1 MPNRPSEP
9 LLAFLRESIKR
20 KGMNT
25 ADLAARIGMDRGD
38 LKQRL
43 AGTEALTVD
52 ELISLSKALELTPAE
67 MGLGGVEPAADEVAE
82 LPEAAPPAGPDP
94 FGNLPRQ
101 VVELGVQLGVDL
113 FFVLDGSQLAG
124 SGVPRAVLAEYPDQ
138 FRLRMEARWFPQNK
152 FRFLDDALVC
162 MLSFDAL
169 YECTLPWSAFRTVTF
184 LLPAEARPQPK
195 PEPPAPSRPAAP
207 FLRVVK

>member
-9 LLAFLRESIKR
+9 LLIFLREAVR
-20 KGMNT
+20 KKGFNT
-25 ADLAARIGMDRGD
+25 ADLANRIGVERSR
-38 LKQRL
+38 LKQCL
-43 AGTEALTVD
+43 AGTADLTVD

-67 MGLGGVEPAADEVAE
+67 LGLAGAELEDPPAATPPAADE
-82 LPEAAPPAGPDP
+82 AGPDP

-101 VVELGVQLGVDL
+101 VVELGVALGIDL
-113 FFVLDGSQLAG
+113 FFVLDASQLGG
-124 SGVPRAVLAEYPDQ
+124 SGVPKAVLAEYPDQ

-152 FRFLDDALVC
+152 FRFLEDSLVC

-169 YECTLPWSAFRTVTF
+169 YECTLPWTAFRTVTF
-184 LLPAEARPQPK
+184 LLPIEQPAARK
-195 PEPPAPSRPAAP
+195 PDPPPARPAAP

>member
-1 MPNRPSEP
+1 VPNRPSEP

-25 ADLAARIGMDRGD
+25 ADLAARIGMDRGK

-43 AGTEALTVD
+43 AGTEDLTVD

-67 MGLGGVEPAADEVAE
+67 MGLAGEAVEEAPVAE
-82 LPEAAPPAGPDP
+82 LPAVAPPVGPDP

-101 VVELGVQLGVDL
+101 TVELGIALGVDL
-113 FFVLDGSQLAG
+113 FFVLDGGQLAG
-124 SGVPRAVLAEYPDQ
+124 SGIPRAVLAEHPEQ

-152 FRFLDDALVC
+152 FRSLDDALVC

-169 YECTLPWSAFRTVTF
+169 YECTLPWSAFRMVTF
-184 LLPAEARPQPK
+184 MLPAEARPQPK
-195 PEPPAPSRPAAP
+195 PEPPAPKRSAAP

>member
-1 MPNRPSEP
+1 MSNRPSEP
-9 LLAFLRESIKR
+9 LLAFLRDTIR
-20 KGMNT
+20 KKGLNT
-25 ADLAARIGMDRGD
+25 AELAGRLGMDRSK

-43 AGTEALTVD
+43 AGTEDLTVD
-52 ELISLSKALELTPAE
+52 ELIGLSKALELTPAE
-67 MGLGGVEPAADEVAE
+67 MGLAGGAEEKTEEPTPTE
-82 LPEAAPPAGPDP
+82 PPPGPDP

-101 VVELGVQLGVDL
+101 VVELGVALGVDL
-113 FFVLDGSQLAG
+113 FFVLDGNQLAG

-152 FRFLDDALVC
+152 FRFGEDALVC

-184 LLPAEARPQPK
+184 LLPAEAPAAPK
-195 PEPPAPSRPAAP
+195 PEPPAPTTRPAAP